1 MANKSNLR
9 KNMVEE
15 LMKEVQ
21 GPRYGVNEVIAFDPW
36 NEYISGIVI
45 PQSWQN
51 NTKSS
56 AASPDV
62 ENIVD
67 IEDGLGEDNNGD
79 SDINSSFTSSA
90 LDPRS
95 MIKSFGVSF
104 SMDKPNP
111 KFSIC
116 ATWGRYFPDEESET
130 AFRIDGKEVK
140 TDSKETN
147 GEDIWKRYSFGEIFE
162 IEINED
168 EVEDSTIRKNHAK
181 KNELI
186 IEKILKDVES
196 EKEIEDPEKDGFV
209 KIYIKRLKM
218 SDNLYTFSIYMINE
232 LNYTQKENDFH
243 ADVDKCLFQPSIRLI
258 SSEKIK
264 TQDRDILNES
274 EKELDFL
281 YRFKPT
287 ISTGHMCSSIWKDI
301 DYSDKIDLEQL
312 WPDYSIRL
320 EKNPEYEKFKTP
332 DLRTEFIPLYPV
344 TLPNFEND
352 QINVD
357 DFKAEEL
364 ANKSPE
370 EIYDTLI
377 QLPKIYEEWINK
389 NIEEKKNIEDKY
401 EDTANKLIEDEKQ
414 ALLRMK
420 KGIKLIRDEDLVY
433 TSFCFAN
440 KTIALQNNW
449 GNDSK
454 REFKWRPFQIAFFLM
469 NLEDIFYEDAKNKE
483 TMDLLWIPTGGGKT
497 EAYLGIMAFTIA
509 LRRLKAYFNEETGA
523 GTSIISRYTLRLLT
537 VQQFRRTLKMIT
549 AAEYLRIDQSN
560 KEIGWRPKYSKI
572 KGNWIYG
579 STRFSTGLWV
589 GGGVSPLHLLKK
601 GGAMDLLK
609 GKDVKSAY
617 SPGEPAQIL
626 KCPVCGS
633 WLSVPKTGLSD
644 KINKLHIVLEAG
656 NLSEFDIEKILNELF
671 EENEKIN
678 FKSINSD
685 NHKKSFFTASFE
697 IIDKFSRKQ
706 YEEELIEPILEYGI
720 EVASLSSYN
729 IGYFTSLNKISR
741 KVRDAEGDFD
751 FEIWCTNP
759 ECDLNNVHWEE
770 GDPYPSSE
778 EADFPDG
785 NYKRDIESPFEDST
799 RMPIPAYII
808 DDQIYNRCPTVIIST
823 ADKIARLAFEPKASA
838 IFGNVNAYNKY
849 YGYNR
854 NGDFPKGSV
863 NVLAYNKQ
871 IKPLKAPD
879 LVIQDELHLIE
890 GPLGSLFGLYESM
903 VSAIIEKQGGNPKY
917 IASTATISNA
927 QKQVDLL
934 FSKKLYQF
942 PPHGLDITDNF
953 FVKDYDNEEAWN
965 EEKPGRLYLGVYAP
979 GKGPM
984 TPQVRL
990 WGRMLKTSE
999 DNLDDPLLKNFWTVV
1014 GYYNS
1019 IKELGGALAMYRDDI
1034 KNRMRNI
1041 IDLDYSKKVD
1051 EVPLLLNREEIADYY
1066 GNLESSIEEDT
1077 FSITDMNSIKEEISL
1092 ENDKLKKDVEK
1103 HRQLNEDDKEE
1114 LSSRIDSTELPIILD
1129 NLERD
1134 GLNDIPKFDAIFTTS
1149 MFGTGV
1155 DISHLSLMIMTSQPK
1170 TTGSYIQATGRIGRK
1185 NGGLIVDFLKSGR
1198 PRDLNHYEMF
1208 PSYHSRIY
1216 LDVEPVS
1223 VSPFSRGCLAR
1234 GLGPSVVAFLRN
1246 AFDLKVK
1253 WQENDGKIII
1263 RNENSKED
1271 INYVYNF
1278 LKDRLSNMETVEID
1292 SISPILKYLERCIKD
1307 WENIAKSIENDKRL
1321 QMYEYYALKP
1331 RQNVVLGDSGHENN
1345 DNLKVVYSNAPQSL
1359 RDVEETITFWV

>member
-1 MANKSNLR
+1 MVNKSNLR

-21 GPRYGVNEVIAFDPW
+21 GPRYGVNEVIAFNPW
-36 NEYISGIVI
+36 DEYLSGIVI
-45 PQSWQN
+45 PENWQN
-51 NTKSS
+51 NTSES
-56 AASPDV
+56 ASSPDV

-67 IEDGLGEDNNGD
+67 IEDSVGEDNTGEGD
-79 SDINSSFTSSA
+79 IKSDYSSSA

-95 MIKSFGVSF
+95 MIKSFGISF

-111 KFSIC
+111 RFSIC
-116 ATWGRYFPDEESET
+116 ATWGRYFEDEESET
-130 AFRIDGKEVK
+130 AFRIDGKEVE
-140 TDSKETN
+140 TDSEDTN
-147 GEDIWKRYSFGEIFE
+147 GEAIWKRYSFGEIFE
-162 IEINED
+162 IEINDKDTDD
-168 EVEDSTIRKNHAK
+168 ETIQKFSNN

-186 IEKILKDVES
+186 IEKILKNVES
-196 EKEIEDPEKDGFV
+196 EKEFEDPEDDGYV
-209 KIYIKRLKM
+209 KIHIKRLKM
-218 SDNLYTFSIYMINE
+218 GENLYTFSIYMINK
-232 LNYTQKENDFH
+232 LNYIQKKEHYH
-243 ADVDKCLFQPSIRLI
+243 ADVDKCLFQPSIRLL
-258 SSEKIK
+258 SSEEIK
-264 TQDRDILNES
+264 TQEMDILNES

-287 ISTGHMCSSIWKDI
+287 ISTGHMCASIWKDI
-301 DYSDKIDLEQL
+301 DYCDKVNLEQL

-320 EKNPEYEKFKTP
+320 ENNENYKKFLKP
-332 DLRTEFIPLYPV
+332 DLRTEFVPLYPV

-352 QINVD
+352 ELNPE

-364 ANKSPE
+364 ANKSPQ
-370 EIYDTLI
+370 EIYDSLI
-377 QLPKIYEEWINK
+377 QLPNIYEKWINENIKEKENIGEKYK
-389 NIEEKKNIEDKY
+389 N
-401 EDTANKLIEDEKQ
+401 TAEKLIEDEKQ
-414 ALLRMK
+414 ALLRIK
-420 KGIKLIRDEDLVY
+420 KGIELIRDEDLVY

-440 KTIALQNNW
+440 KTIALQNSW
-449 GNDSK
+449 GGKSK
-454 REFKWRPFQIAFFLM
+454 REFTWRPFQIAFFLM
-469 NLEDIFYEDAKNKE
+469 NLEDIFFEDSKNKE

-497 EAYLGIMAFTIA
+497 EAYLGIMAYTIA
-509 LRRLKAYFNEETGA
+509 LRRLKAYLNHDQGA

-549 AAEYLRIDQSN
+549 ATEYLRIDRGEN
-560 KEIGWRPKYSKI
+560 IGWRPKYSKVE
-572 KGNWIYG
+572 GDWIYG
-579 STRFSTGLWV
+579 SARFSTGLWV
-589 GGGVSPLHLLKK
+589 GGGVSPIHLVKK
-601 GGAMDLLK
+601 GGGMDLLK
-609 GKDVKSAY
+609 GKDVKSTY

-644 KINKLHIVLEAG
+644 KVNKLHIVLEVG
-656 NLSEFDIEKILNELF
+656 NLSEFDLKKIIEGIF
-671 EENEKIN
+671 EEKENIN
-678 FKSINSD
+678 FKDLSSE
-685 NHKKSFFTASFE
+685 NHKEGFYTASFE
-697 IIDKFSRKQ
+697 IIDKFSREQ
-706 YEEELIEPILEYGI
+706 FLEELVDPILKYGI

-729 IGYFTSLNKISR
+729 LGYFTSLNKIQR
-741 KVRDAEGDFD
+741 KRVDAEGDFD

-759 ECDLNNVHWEE
+759 KCDLNQVHWEE
-770 GDPYPSSE
+770 GEPYPSSSE
-778 EADFPDG
+778 PDFPDG
-785 NYKRDIESPFEDST
+785 NFKRNIISPFMEDT

-808 DDQIYNRCPTVIIST
+808 DDQVYNRCPTVIIST

-854 NGDFPKGSV
+854 DGMFPKESV
-863 NVLAYNKQ
+863 NVLAYNKS
-871 IKPLKAPD
+871 IEPLKSPD
-879 LVIQDELHLIE
+879 LIIQDELHLIE
-890 GPLGSLFGLYESM
+890 GPLGSLFGLYEAM

-934 FSKKLYQF
+934 FSKELYQF

-953 FVKDYDNEEAWN
+953 FVKDYDSEEAWN

-990 WGRMLKTSE
+990 WGRMIKTSE
-999 DNLDDPLLKNFWTVV
+999 DNLEDPMLKNFWTIV

-1019 IKELGGALAMYRDDI
+1019 LKELGGALAMYRDDI
-1034 KNRMRNI
+1034 KNRMRNV
-1041 IDLDYSKKVD
+1041 IDLDYSKKEETETD
-1051 EVPLLLNREEIADYY
+1051 SENEEV
-1066 GNLESSIEEDT
+1066 
-1077 FSITDMNSIKEEISL
+1077 
-1092 ENDKLKKDVEK
+1092 K

-1134 GLNDIPKFDAIFTTS
+1134 GLNEIPKFDAIFTTS

-1208 PSYHSRIY
+1208 PSYHSKIY

-1223 VSPFSRGCLAR
+1223 VSPFSRGCLSR

-1246 AFDLKVK
+1246 AFGLKVK
-1253 WQENDGKIII
+1253 WRDNDGKLIIK
-1263 RNENSKED
+1263 NKNSEED
-1271 INYVYNF
+1271 INFVYNF
-1278 LKDRLSNMETVEID
+1278 LKERLEKMENVESD
-1292 SISPILKYLERCIKD
+1292 SISPILNYLERSMKE
-1307 WENIAKSIENDKRL
+1307 WEDVAESIEDDKRL
-1321 QMYEYYALKP
+1321 QMYEYYFIKP
-1331 RQNVVLGDSGHENN
+1331 KQNVVLGDSGHENN
-1345 DNLKVVYSNAPQSL
+1345 DKLKVVYSNAPQSL
-1359 RDVEETITFWV
+1359 RDVEETIDFWV